1 MFLLRGL
8 GRIFRR
14 IVANTLL
21 ALVRGRRIIFAAL
34 VVVGVA
40 WIAMTNLNRL
50 PIPAGMLSSILPS
63 GGASSATSGANVADV
78 RTTRSGVAGEPV
90 SSVDSYI
97 KGLTNFDAKMMWA
110 TLSEDAIT
118 SMKARGGS
126 LEALQSGLDDAKR
139 RGAKYEDITMIGNY
153 PLQDGRKYLFY
164 VLTRRGFGQAVDQ
177 LEQVYF
183 VFTVSRDGKI
193 TRIE

>member
-14 IVANTLL
+14 IIANTLL
-21 ALVRGRRIIFAAL
+21 ALIRGRKLVFAAL
-34 VVVGVA
+34 IVLGIG
-40 WIAMTNLNRL
+40 WYAMANLNRL
-50 PIPAGMLSSILPS
+50 PIPAGMFANLIPS
-63 GGASSATSGANVADV
+63 TGTSTAATGAPVADV
-78 RTTRSGVAGEPV
+78 ETSRVGAAGEPV
-90 SSVDSYI
+90 ISVETYI
-97 KGLTNFDAKMMWA
+97 KGLTSFDAKMMWA

-118 SMKARGGS
+118 SMRARGGS
-126 LEALQSGLDDAKR
+126 LEALQTGLDDAKR

>member
-1 MFLLRGL
+1 MFFLRGL
-8 GRIFRR
+8 GRMFRR
-14 IVANTLL
+14 IIANTLL
-21 ALVRGRRIIFAAL
+21 ALLRGRRIIFAAL
-34 VVVGVA
+34 FVVGLV
-40 WIAMTNLNRL
+40 WIGMANLNRL
-50 PIPAGMLSSILPS
+50 PIPAGMLSSIFPS
-63 GGASSATSGANVADV
+63 GGTSGAATGAPVASV
-78 RTTRSGVAGEPV
+78 RTTRTGVAGEPV

-97 KGLTNFDAKMMWA
+97 KGLTSFDAKMMWS

-126 LEALQSGLDDAKR
+126 LEALQAGLDDAKR
-139 RGAKYEDITMIGNY
+139 RGARYEDITMIGNY

-183 VFTVSRDGKI
+183 VFTVSPDGKI